1 MKLRRWF
8 CVGMLGFFSALSM
21 PVRADVAP
29 IPERPVDWDEHPSP
43 MPQEPPD
50 DALARR
56 LVPLEVVRTLGAY
69 DFAPSKFWYSMYSD
83 VMPRVLNFM
92 RSRGKEKTKQGLSA

>member
-56 LVPLEVVRTLGAY
+56 LVPLAAL
-69 DFAPSKFWYSMYSD
+69 
-83 VMPRVLNFM
+83 
-92 RSRGKEKTKQGLSA
+92 GLSALTLLWSAKRSRTNRLNRRRAS